1 MSNFDLN
8 ELREAVEYR
17 DGRLHWLKRTHAGQ
31 PVGGV
36 KTSKGYV
43 RFWFNGRLV
52 RHHRAV
58 WELHNG
64 SIPKGMVIDH
74 INGNKQDNRIEN
86 LRLVS
91 HADNAQNKFYGNPYT
106 GVTQYK
112 DGKRWVAYYSAGR
125 GTRKHLGVFDT
136 PEQARDAVE
145 RYKQEI
151 GS

>member
-8 ELREAVEYR
+8 ELRETVEYQ
-17 DGRLHWLKRTHAGQ
+17 DGRLYWLKRTHAGQ

-52 RHHRAV
+52 RYHRAV

-64 SIPKGMVIDH
+64 PIPEGMVIDH
-74 INGNKQDNRIEN
+74 INGNKQDNCIEN

-91 HADNAQNKFYGNPYT
+91 HTGNAQNRLYGNPYT

-125 GTRKHLGVFDT
+125 NTRKHLGVFDT

-145 RYKQEI
+145 QYKQEI